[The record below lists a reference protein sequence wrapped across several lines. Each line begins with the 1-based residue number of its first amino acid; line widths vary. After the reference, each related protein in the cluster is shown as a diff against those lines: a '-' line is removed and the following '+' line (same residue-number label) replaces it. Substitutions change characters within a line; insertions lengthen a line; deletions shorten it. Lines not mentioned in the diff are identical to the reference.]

1 MNCFVLFP
9 VNISTQVIV
18 IGGGMA
24 GLAAS
29 ATLIQSGLDVLLVE
43 AANYLGT
50 FHMRKNTDISS
61 NFVCTVFKL

>member
-1 MNCFVLFP
+1 
-9 VNISTQVIV
+9 
-18 IGGGMA
+18 MA